1 MSLAA
6 YLLVLVGVLPG
17 ARKLARRAWC
27 AQQRDWLRLR
37 APRVRWVHD
46 GQRMPWA
53 LWGAENHFFELD
65 WANGLPYLRAAATVR

>member
-6 YLLVLVGVLPG
+6 YLFALAGVLPG
-17 ARKLARRAWC
+17 ARELARRAWC

-46 GQRMPWA
+46 GEKVPWA
-53 LWGAENHFFELD
+53 LWGAENDFFELE
-65 WANGLPYLRAAATVR
+65 WANRLPYLRAAATVR